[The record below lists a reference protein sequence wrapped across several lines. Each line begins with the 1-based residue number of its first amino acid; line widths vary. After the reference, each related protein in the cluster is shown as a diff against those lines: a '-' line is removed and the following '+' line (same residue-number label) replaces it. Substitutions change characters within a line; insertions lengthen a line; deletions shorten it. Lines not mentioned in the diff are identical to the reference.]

1 MKNTLLNNPLKV
13 MSTAIKRY
21 NLVLFIVMVVGG
33 LIASIMI
40 LNNILTQ
47 PAVVTT
53 DPTTSSAVTFDQ
65 VTISR
70 LSKLET
76 SANNASY
83 NTLPSARINPFSE

>member
-1 MKNTLLNNPLKV
+1 

-40 LNNILTQ
+40 LNNILNQ
-47 PAVVTT
+47 PAAVTT
-53 DPTTSSAVTFDQ
+53 DSTTNSAVTFDQ

-83 NTLPSARINPFSE
+83 NTLPSVRINPFSE

>member
-13 MSTAIKRY
+13 TSTTIKRY
-21 NLVLFIVMVVGG
+21 NLVIFIVMVVGG

-53 DPTTSSAVTFDQ
+53 DPTTNSAVTFDQ

-83 NTLPSARINPFSE
+83 NTLSSARINPFSE